1 MTTPTPVQTL
11 EVPTPEALEAV
22 AADVATLTTSVTTV
36 GTTVDALAL
45 TVDTLS
51 KRPPAVTN
59 PRPWERV
66 VVAEGF
72 NDAALASAMAD
83 VVGSAVGGAVQK
95 SLVIP
100 PGAYHLTKPLLTSDA
115 ANSAQLTGLS
125 VQGAGIRSTSVYW
138 DNPGADAPSDPG
150 ANNLITAVRRLRFAD
165 IGGFSVYSNGVKN
178 RFAYLVGD
186 QIGYNQAWTMHDI
199 EFSGPWDR
207 VVGIDGGVT
216 ANLNSEMVLR
226 RLFTATNSTF
236 RDAFF
241 RVGGISGT
249 FNQQNQFLNYWVED
263 CCLTLSSGTV
273 FKLDKGGSL
282 RVVRGSWSAASA
294 ANNITWF
301 SMPNGNSNN
310 RAADQLSVRDVK
322 FEPKSANHKII
333 DCAWG
338 TGTVTFEDCNDHGSI
353 QNAASYAYNLHRYTG
368 QNWWGQGSG
377 PTVRYQSCALAGYHS
392 YTGPKQTRGGFIYD
406 GSYFY
411 RGDGGQMA
419 ASSDVLKSTSGA
431 ARSTFRDCDNISG
444 TPGW

>member
-1 MTTPTPVQTL
+1 MSTPIQTVEIPTPAALQSVADSVT
-11 EVPTPEALEAV
+11 ALEGSVKALSV
-22 AADVATLTTSVTTV
+22 AQ
-36 GTTVDALAL
+36 DALA
-45 TVDTLS
+45 
-51 KRPPAVTN
+51 KRPPVTTN

-72 NDAALASAMAD
+72 NDAALSAGVD
-83 VVGSAVGGAVQK
+83 EVLKSAVGGAVQK
-95 SLVIP
+95 SIVLP
-100 PGAYHLTKPLLTSDA
+100 PGAFHLTKPLLTSDA
-115 ANSAQLTGLS
+115 SNTAQLSGLS
-125 VQGAGIRSTSVYW
+125 IQGQGIRSTSLYW
-138 DNPGADAPSDPG
+138 DNPGADAPSDPT

-165 IGGFSVYSNGVKN
+165 IGGFSVYSNGAKN

-186 QIGYNQAWTMHDI
+186 TTGYNQAWNVHDI

-207 VVGIDGGVT
+207 VFGIDGGAT

-263 CCLTLSSGTV
+263 CCVTLTSGTV

-282 RVVRGSWSAASA
+282 RVVRGSWSAASKDGA
-294 ANNITWF
+294 ITWF

-322 FEPKSANHKII
+322 FEPKSANHVVI
-333 DCAWG
+333 DCRWG
-338 TGTVTFEDCNDHGSI
+338 TGTVTFEDCNDHGSV
-353 QNAASYAYNLHRYTG
+353 QNAASYTYNLHRYTG
-368 QNWWGQGSG
+368 QNWWGQGNG
-377 PTVRYQSCALAGYHS
+377 PIVRYQSCALTGYHS
-392 YTGPKQTRGGFIYD
+392 YNGPAQTRGGFVYD

-411 RGDGGQMA
+411 RGDGGQLTTV
-419 ASSDVLKSTSGA
+419 SDVLRSTSGA
-431 ARSTFRDCDNISG
+431 ARSTFRNCDNISG